1 MRKYEAMAIMRPDL
15 SDADLQKLIDRFK
28 TVIEDQGGTV
38 ESAAKWEKRKLAYE
52 INDYKEG
59 NYVLFNFEAEANA
72 PAELGRQMRINDD
85 VIRHRIFRLD
95 D

>member
-15 SDADLQKLIDRFK
+15 SDADLQKLLDRFK
-28 TVIEDQGGTV
+28 AVIEDQGGTV

-59 NYVLFNFEAEANA
+59 NYVLFNFEAEAKA
-72 PAELGRQMRINDD
+72 PSELGRQMRINDD